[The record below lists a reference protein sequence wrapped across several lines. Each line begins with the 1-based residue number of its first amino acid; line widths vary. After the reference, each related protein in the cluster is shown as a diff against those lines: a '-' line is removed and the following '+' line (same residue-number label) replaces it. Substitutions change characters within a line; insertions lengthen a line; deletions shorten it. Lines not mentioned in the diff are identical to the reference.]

1 MPLEVTGPGAPRS
14 NRRALSPEISVRLL
28 QEIEGGEGQV
38 PLHCSPS
45 LGIGALRGS
54 NKMSSG
60 DLILALYGIGT
71 ILGGVYTCILVRERY
86 RNARD

>member
-1 MPLEVTGPGAPRS
+1 MCLAQTDAPS
-14 NRRALSPEISVRLL
+14 LLKFPVRLL
-28 QEIEGGEGQV
+28 QEIEGCDGHV
-38 PLHCSPS
+38 PYIVLQCSS
-45 LGIGALRGS
+45 SGALRGS

-71 ILGGVYTCILVRERY
+71 ILGGVYTFILVRERY